1 MTDVLSRYGEVH
13 DVRFH
18 HWLHMSEVA
27 DAVRVVSMVRD
38 LVIKGY
44 HCKVSYYGQAKES
57 SISEKTAVRPVTF
70 TVIVAMNLLLL
81 PLDHLNC
88 QFIRKQERLY
98 SPIP

>member
-1 MTDVLSRYGEVH
+1 M
-13 DVRFH
+13 RFH

-57 SISEKTAVRPVTF
+57 SIPEKTGHIAKDCPFRGK
-70 TVIVAMNLLLL
+70 
-81 PLDHLNC
+81 C
-88 QFIRKQERLY
+88 
-98 SPIP
+98 